1 MSGAPRRDSLGKRI
15 RGSAQGIDETLHA
28 RGRRGGT
35 VLAPRGGGRLLRS
48 RGALELR
55 GPDALRLHRLD
66 PGGAG
71 PVGGD
76 LRDRPDRRTGVPGDR
91 EPPVRRVLRDRRG
104 GHRGD
109 APRRR
114 AHVRGDDRRLPGR
127 DRGLGRGRDHGRERE
142 PDDLRVV
149 HGPGRY
155 RAPVAGDPV
164 HRGEPLPRVAGVRR
178 GRDRGGA
185 RVEHRADR
193 RGRRRVHGVLSE
205 PSARGARVWYVV
217 FAPTRRPAG
226 TAPPMTVVAPQVYRI
241 TLEPDPVCQFMPG
254 TLVVYRV
261 IARAIYGNT
270 AVSEA
275 GTLRL
280 AQ

>member
-1 MSGAPRRDSLGKRI
+1 MSGAPRRDTLGKRI

-28 RGRRGGT
+28 RDRRGGT

-114 AHVRGDDRRLPGR
+114 
-127 DRGLGRGRDHGRERE
+127 GRGRGDERRGS
-142 PDDLRVV
+142 P
-149 HGPGRY
+149 PGRG
-155 RAPVAGDPV
+155 RGGGGAGAAPGRPPRPVAG
-164 HRGEPLPRVAGVRR
+164 
-178 GRDRGGA
+178 A
-185 RVEHRADR
+185 R
-193 RGRRRVHGVLSE
+193 
-205 PSARGARVWYVV
+205 
-217 FAPTRRPAG
+217 APYWAFCPPPPPAG
-226 TAPPMTVVAPQVYRI
+226 TPPPMTVVAPQV
-241 TLEPDPVCQFMPG
+241 
-254 TLVVYRV
+254 
-261 IARAIYGNT
+261 
-270 AVSEA
+270 
-275 GTLRL
+275 
-280 AQ
+280 